1 MTDPFASPEVVERT
15 REQRRARLGYKVG
28 ALALTVVG
36 LVLAGLVIAIS
47 YTVNERYGEVSIT
60 SVLDGGFMLVLLGVP
75 AILLGVAATMVAG
88 VRGRN
93 APAWITIP
101 VAAALLLGISWWQA
115 DSGARQHEADDAVIH
130 EACSQSEI
138 LVLGML
144 GDYGSEYS
152 GPQGQKN
159 GDCSAWIMVAGDD
172 PNVVMTDLALQLTAT
187 GWTLGSG
194 DSRSGVW
201 VRDYT
206 VVRVSHIQS
215 SEGST
220 GVELVVLET
229 S

>member
-1 MTDPFASPEVVERT
+1 MTNPFASPEVVEPT
-15 REQRRARLGYKVG
+15 REQRRASLGYKAG
-28 ALALTVVG
+28 ALALMVVG
-36 LVLAGLVIAIS
+36 LVLAALVIAFAYS
-47 YTVNERYGEVSIT
+47 ANEMYGELSIT
-60 SVLDGGFMLVLLGVP
+60 GIRDGVFMLVLLGVP
-75 AILLGVAATMVAG
+75 SVLIGVAATMVAG

-115 DSGARQHEADDAVIH
+115 DAGARQHEVDDAVIH
-130 EACSQSEI
+130 AACSQSEI
-138 LVLGML
+138 MVLGML

-159 GDCSAWIMVAGDD
+159 GDCSAWIMVPGDD
-172 PNVVMTDLALQLTAT
+172 PNVVMTDLALQLTGA

-194 DSRSGVW
+194 DSSNGVW

-220 GVELVVLET
+220 GVEFVVLET